1 MALLVTNLAMGYEST
16 YSKAYKAYKAYQKG
30 DYTTA
35 IKLYTRAAEQG
46 NYKGC

>member
-1 MALLVTNLAMGYEST
+1 MALLVTNVAMGYEFT
-16 YSKAYKAYKAYQKG
+16 YSKAYKAYQKG